1 MRTAVN
7 QNQPGVARRGWQER
21 LRAMGNLPPV
31 TKIVWE
37 SAPKIVLSGLG
48 TRVVTALVPVA
59 MLAVTRLIVGL
70 IVAFTPHPRPLSG
83 RFCGGSCWCGGGLK
97 CGRAGL
103 GMLWARDTYY
113 FDCLLAKKFP
123 RHVSTRIMEH
133 ASRMDLAAYEDPV
146 FYDKMER
153 ARVQST
159 DRIGMIQATGRL
171 VQQVITTASL
181 ALRILNFSPWPP
193 PRFMACSL

>member
-1 MRTAVN
+1 MKTAVN

-59 MLAVTRLIVGL
+59 MLAVTRLIVDS
-70 IVAFTPHPRPLSG
+70 IVAFTSHQRPLPG
-83 RFCGGSCWCGGGLK
+83 RFWWLVALEFGL
-97 CGRAGL
+97 AGL
-103 GMLWARDTYY
+103 GMLLARATDY
-113 FDCLLAKKFP
+113 FDCLLADKFT

-146 FYDKMER
+146 FYD
-153 ARVQST
+153 
-159 DRIGMIQATGRL
+159 
-171 VQQVITTASL
+171 
-181 ALRILNFSPWPP
+181 
-193 PRFMACSL
+193 